1 MTALIKHNLHWLLQN
16 VTDTTLSFASN
27 VWIQSWIDMVICC
40 WANDQSRINFIIS
53 VKIWNIINTEMWI
66 RLINTGS
73 TAGLCQSG
81 SMVERLFIW
90 WKMKSMKSMNSVV
103 PNKASNAT
111 GPFGLVCLWYH
122 NYQFEIHI
130 ECLSISPRLVDLP
143 NTSLSFCWQR
153 YWVVFLLT
161 HQLSQHWYL
170 WVLVKGCNIM

>member
-16 VTDTTLSFASN
+16 VTDATLSFASN

-73 TAGLCQSG
+73 TAGLCKSG

-111 GPFGLVCLWYH
+111 GPLGLFAYDITIINLKYILNVYR
-122 NYQFEIHI
+122 
-130 ECLSISPRLVDLP
+130 SPRVWSICP
-143 NTSLSFCWQR
+143 TSLWVSVGRGIGSCFCWPASLANTGICEC
-153 YWVVFLLT
+153 W
-161 HQLSQHWYL
+161 
-170 WVLVKGCNIM
+170 